1 MGFLFMLFPFLNT
14 LRDYTV
20 KEDLVSDLIAGLT
33 VGVMHVPQGLCTSSM
48 VDCFLKFHGK
58 SKFHIL
64 FQVIQAP
71 ILDGF

>member
-33 VGVMHVPQGLCTSSM
+33 VGVMHVPQGLCTSNM
-48 VDCFLKFHGK
+48 VYCFLKRN
-58 SKFHIL
+58 I
-64 FQVIQAP
+64 
-71 ILDGF
+71 